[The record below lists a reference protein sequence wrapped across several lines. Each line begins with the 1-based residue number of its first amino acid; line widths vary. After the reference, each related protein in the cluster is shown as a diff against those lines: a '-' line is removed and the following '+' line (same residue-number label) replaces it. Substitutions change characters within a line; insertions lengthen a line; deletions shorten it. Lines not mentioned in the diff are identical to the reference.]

1 MEKISGETGG
11 GGGGGGGLGGEREGG
26 ARKHFVDSNEN
37 VSDPLPDT

>member
-11 GGGGGGGLGGEREGG
+11 GGGVGGGEREGG